1 MGFEE
6 FYDLIL
12 PMVLCPEVIG
22 DNHEELE
29 MLKDLASKTADTKAY
44 IKAIDAFA
52 DFNIES
58 DLSKIDVSTLVLAGK
73 YDDITLLSS
82 QQELKEKIR
91 DSKLIVFDDVKHNL
105 LIGKNNEVIDNIFSD
120 VHRILPPYLKVC
132 CQIPEFFLHFFHY
145 YTF

>member
-6 FYDLIL
+6 FYDFIL
-12 PMVLCPEVIG
+12 PMVLCPEVID

-29 MLKDLASKTADTKAY
+29 MLKELASKTADTKAY

-58 DLSKIDVSTLVLAGK
+58 DLSKIDVSTLILAGK

-82 QQELKEKIR
+82 QQELKEKIKG
-91 DSKLIVFDDVKHNL
+91 SKLIVFDDVKHNL
-105 LIGKNNEVIDNIFSD
+105 LIGKNNEE
-120 VHRILPPYLKVC
+120 ILGILKK
-132 CQIPEFFLHFFHY
+132 FY
-145 YTF
+145 KK

>member
-6 FYDLIL
+6 FYDFIL

-22 DNHEELE
+22 DNYEELE
-29 MLKDLASKTADTKAY
+29 MLKELASKTADTKAY

-58 DLSKIDVSTLVLAGK
+58 DLSKINVLTLIMAGK

-82 QQELKEKIR
+82 QQELKEKIMG
-91 DSKLIVFDDVKHNL
+91 SKIIVFDDVKHNL
-105 LIGKNNEVIDNIFSD
+105 LIGKNNEE
-120 VHRILPPYLKVC
+120 ILGILKK
-132 CQIPEFFLHFFHY
+132 FY
-145 YTF
+145 KK